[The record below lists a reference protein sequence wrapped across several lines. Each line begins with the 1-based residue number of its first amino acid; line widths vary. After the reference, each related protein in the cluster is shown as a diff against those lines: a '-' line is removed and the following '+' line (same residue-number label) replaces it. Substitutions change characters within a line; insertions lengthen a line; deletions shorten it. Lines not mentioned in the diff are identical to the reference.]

1 MYQGC
6 FANFEWNKTLSV
18 GSSRYPRLMQNGDG
32 VPDSSWLTR
41 SLKKFK
47 KRSPE
52 ELKLRSE
59 DTRRTSGNT
68 TRNDPF
74 PPFLILEAQT
84 QIGISAMVIENKVK
98 TLSITT
104 FLLLAKK
111 VLRATAFPEYYSSSS
126 NHPIIVPSD
135 SDIED
140 AFSSTNVP
148 DYFPATPGNTS
159 PDSSNDLTSN
169 LLATLVFS
177 PYYE

>member
-1 MYQGC
+1 MARSGTDLKM
-6 FANFEWNKTLSV
+6 AKLLSFKLYV
-18 GSSRYPRLMQNGDG
+18 FRFWDLSFLYPILASAAICKNG
-32 VPDSSWLTR
+32 VL
-41 SLKKFK
+41 
-47 KRSPE
+47 
-52 ELKLRSE
+52 
-59 DTRRTSGNT
+59 
-68 TRNDPF
+68 
-74 PPFLILEAQT
+74 